1 MDFTR
6 EVVVPAALSEILGRI
21 FAFLFDSFPRPAPGA
36 SRELHRRRLER
47 LLGNIGS
54 MVEEAEGRHIT
65 NQQLLSHLKALTAG
79 MYRGRF
85 ALEATD
91 LDAVLLD
98 GDDDD
103 DDDADATDAASA
115 SASASANGVVVGKRS
130 SFSLLPSP
138 FGKAAKRSR
147 VTSLVLGAA
156 GAQDGGTTERLAAVV
171 EELEALTR
179 DYMREFI
186 MLVQGYPRKVHR
198 PVRTTLYMDRC
209 VFGRHVEKERV
220 VDFLLHRPPPGRA
233 PFLSAL
239 AVVGAKKVG
248 KTTLVKHACDDERV
262 RGHFARVRWFETPDV
277 VRAGGRPGQ
286 TAWASDGPEYL
297 AGVRCILADPR
308 LAAAEGRSLLVFE
321 DAWPVDEAAWAALA
335 ASPTAL
341 ADGSKVLLTCRDADL
356 ARLGTAEPVVL
367 HTLQQEEY
375 WYYFKAFAFGGAD
388 PREHPRIAAV
398 AREISEHLER
408 TFLDARVLGTLLRA
422 NFDARFWR
430 RVLTAI
436 VKCERRPMHVGVLL
450 ELLPVNGRLQ
460 SYGYCRS
467 PPKFT
472 VQDVLSARATSD
484 RGDQSEE
491 GFTIH
496 LCRETLYMDHWYS
509 ITFKND
515 GPPPPQ
521 QQQPRVVTAP

>member
-1 MDFTR
+1 MDFTK
-6 EVVVPAALSEILGRI
+6 EVVVPAALSEILSRI
-21 FAFLFDSFPRPAPGA
+21 FSFLFDNLARPAPGA
-36 SRELHRRRLER
+36 RDAHRRRLEQ

-65 NQQLLSHLKALTAG
+65 NHQLLSHLKSLTVG

-85 ALEATD
+85 ALEVTD
-91 LDAVLLD
+91 LDDATKAA
-98 GDDDD
+98 GDDNDSDD
-103 DDDADATDAASA
+103 STDASSA
-115 SASASANGVVVGKRS
+115 AAAAKRS
-130 SFSLLPSP
+130 FALCSSFN
-138 FGKAAKRSR
+138 KAKRSR
-147 VTSLVLGAA
+147 VTRLILGAGA
-156 GAQDGGTTERLAAVV
+156 GRDSGDGTERLAAVV
-171 EELEALTR
+171 EELEGLTR

-186 MLVQGYPRKVHR
+186 MLVQGYPRKVDR
-198 PVRTTLYMDRC
+198 PVTTTLYMDRC
-209 VFGRHVEKERV
+209 VFGRHVEKERI
-220 VDFLLHRPPPGRA
+220 VDFLLHRAPSNRA
-233 PFLSAL
+233 PFLSVL

-262 RGHFARVRWFETPDV
+262 RGHFARIEWFETPAV
-277 VRAGGRPGQ
+277 VRAGGTPDQ
-286 TAWASDGPEYL
+286 TIWESGGPEYL
-297 AGVRCILADPR
+297 AGVRRILGEAR
-308 LAAAEGRSLLVFE
+308 FAAAGERSLLVFE
-321 DAWPVDEAAWAALA
+321 DAWPIDESEWAALA
-335 ASPTAL
+335 SSPTAF
-341 ADGSKVLLTCRDADL
+341 AGGGSKILLTCRDGDL
-356 ARLGTAEPVVL
+356 ARIGTAEPVVL
-367 HTLQQEEY
+367 ETLRQEEY

-398 AREISEHLER
+398 AREISAHLES

-430 RVLTAI
+430 RVLAAI

-450 ELLPVNGRLQ
+450 ELLPVRGRLQ

-472 VQDVLSARATSD
+472 VQDVLSNAGAGGGGGG
-484 RGDQSEE
+484 GDSEE

-515 GPPPPQ
+515 VGAAAAPP
-521 QQQPRVVTAP
+521 VLTT

>member
-6 EVVVPAALSEILGRI
+6 EVVVPAALSELLGRI
-21 FAFLFDSFPRPAPGA
+21 FAFLLDSFRRPEPAGA
-36 SRELHRRRLER
+36 RELHRWRLER

-65 NQQLLSHLKALTAG
+65 NQQLLAHLKALTAG

-85 ALEATD
+85 ALEVTD
-91 LDAVLLD
+91 LDDVSKN
-98 GDDDD
+98 DDDD
-103 DDDADATDAASA
+103 DTEDSNEAA
-115 SASASANGVVVGKRS
+115 GKRRPFSLPS
-130 SFSLLPSP
+130 SFT
-138 FGKAAKRSR
+138 KAAKRSR
-147 VTSLVLGAA
+147 RAILGS
-156 GAQDGGTTERLAAVV
+156 GDGGTTERLAAAV
-171 EELEALTR
+171 EELEGLTR

-186 MLVQGYPRKVHR
+186 LLVQGYPRKVHR

-220 VDFLLHRPPPGRA
+220 VDFLLHRAPAGRA
-233 PFLSAL
+233 PYLSTL

-277 VRAGGRPGQ
+277 VRAGGVPGQ
-286 TAWASDGPEYL
+286 AVWASDGPEYL
-297 AGVRCILADPR
+297 AGVRRILADPE
-308 LAAAEGRSLLVFE
+308 LAAARASGPSLLVFE
-321 DAWPVDEAAWAALA
+321 DAWPMDEAAWAALA
-335 ASPTAL
+335 ATPAAL
-341 ADGSKVLLTCRDADL
+341 AEGSKLLLTCRDADL
-356 ARLGTAEPVVL
+356 ARLGTADPVVL
-367 HTLQQEEY
+367 HRLQQEEY

-388 PREHPRIAAV
+388 PREHPRVAAV
-398 AREISEHLER
+398 AREISQHLER

-430 RVLTAI
+430 RVLAAI
-436 VKCERRPMHVGVLL
+436 VSCERRPLHVGVLL
-450 ELLPVNGRLQ
+450 ELLPVRGRLQ

-472 VQDVLSARATSD
+472 VQDVLSARAS
-484 RGDQSEE
+484 GDSSEE

-515 GPPPPQ
+515 GGASSSHGSEPP
-521 QQQPRVVTAP
+521 

>member
-21 FAFLFDSFPRPAPGA
+21 FAFLFDSLPRPSRGA
-36 SRELHRRRLER
+36 RELHRRRLER
-47 LLGNIGS
+47 LLGNIAS

-85 ALEATD
+85 TLEVTD
-91 LDAVLLD
+91 LDDVVSRNGD
-98 GDDDD
+98 GDDE
-103 DDDADATDAASA
+103 DAGDGDATTAAAS
-115 SASASANGVVVGKRS
+115 SAGKRS
-130 SFSLLPSP
+130 FALCRSFSR
-138 FGKAAKRSR
+138 AKRSR
-147 VTSLVLGAA
+147 VTGLIA
-156 GAQDGGTTERLAAVV
+156 GGDGGTERLVAVA
-171 EELEALTR
+171 EELEGLTR

-186 MLVQGYPRKVHR
+186 LLVQGYPRKVHR

-220 VDFLLHRPPPGRA
+220 VDFLLQHAPSGRA
-233 PFLSAL
+233 PYLSAL

-262 RGHFARVRWFETPDV
+262 RGHFVRIEWFETPDV
-277 VRAGGRPGQ
+277 VRAGGLPGQ
-286 TAWASDGPEYL
+286 YLWESGGPEYL
-297 AGVRCILADPR
+297 AGVRHILSEPR
-308 LAAAEGRSLLVFE
+308 FANAAGPSLLVFE
-321 DAWPVDEAAWAALA
+321 DAWPMDESAWAALA
-335 ASPTAL
+335 SSPTPL
-341 ADGSKVLLTCRDADL
+341 GDGSKLLLTCRDADL
-356 ARLGTAEPVVL
+356 ARLGTADPVVL
-367 HTLQQEEY
+367 HRLQREEY

-388 PREHPRIAAV
+388 PRDHPRVAAV

-408 TFLDARVLGTLLRA
+408 TVLDARVLGTLLRA

-430 RVLTAI
+430 RVLAAI
-436 VKCERRPMHVGVLL
+436 VSCERRPMHVGVLL
-450 ELLPVNGRLQ
+450 ELLPVRGRLQ

-472 VQDVLSARATSD
+472 VQDVLTARPSGRD
-484 RGDQSEE
+484 GGSGSGSEE
-491 GFTIH
+491 GFTVH
-496 LCRETLYMDHWYS
+496 LCKETLYMDHWYS

-515 GPPPPQ
+515 GEATPP
-521 QQQPRVVTAP
+521 VVTT

>member
-1 MDFTR
+1 MEFTK

-21 FAFLFDSFPRPAPGA
+21 FSFLFDSFPRPSPGA
-36 SRELHRRRLER
+36 RDVHRRRLER

-65 NQQLLSHLKALTAG
+65 NQQLLGHLKALTDG

-85 ALEATD
+85 ALEVTD
-91 LDAVLLD
+91 LDDVRNAA
-98 GDDDD
+98 DDAD
-103 DDDADATDAASA
+103 DDDAVAA
-115 SASASANGVVVGKRS
+115 GKQRSFALRS
-130 SFSLLPSP
+130 SFN
-138 FGKAAKRSR
+138 AAKRAR
-147 VTSLVLGAA
+147 LTSLILRRGE
-156 GAQDGGTTERLAAVV
+156 GGGGDDATERLAGVV
-171 EELEALTR
+171 EELETLTR

-198 PVRTTLYMDRC
+198 PVTTTLYMDRC

-220 VDFLLHRPPPGRA
+220 VDFLLQRAPTGRA

-262 RGHFARVRWFETPDV
+262 RDHFARIAWFETPDV
-277 VRAGGRPGQ
+277 VRAGGRPDQ
-286 TAWASDGPEYL
+286 TVWESDGPEYL
-297 AGVRCILADPR
+297 AGVRRILADPR
-308 LAAAEGRSLLVFE
+308 FASAAGGRSLLVFE
-321 DAWPVDEAAWAALA
+321 DAWPVDESAWAALA
-335 ASPTAL
+335 STPSAL
-341 ADGSKVLLTCRDADL
+341 ADGSKLLFTCRDADL
-356 ARLGTAEPVVL
+356 GRIGTAEPVVL
-367 HTLQQEEY
+367 GHLREEEY

-430 RVLTAI
+430 RVLAAI
-436 VKCERRPMHVGVLL
+436 VSCERRPLHVGVLL
-450 ELLPVNGRLQ
+450 ELLPVSGRLQ

-472 VQDVLSARATSD
+472 VQDVLSASAGSSSGNGGG
-484 RGDQSEE
+484 GDSEE

-515 GPPPPQ
+515 GRAP
-521 QQQPRVVTAP
+521 PRVVS